1 MLQRAMVRLSLRI
14 CSLRGDLVEMSSG
27 VLRDILHPY
36 RPELHYMRGPG
47 PKWRAKSRDN

>member
-1 MLQRAMVRLSLRI
+1 MLQQAIVRLSLRI
-14 CSLRGDLVEMSSG
+14 CSLRGELVEMSG

-47 PKWRAKSRDN
+47 PQWRAKNKSN